1 MNLAIT
7 DQLKV
12 TIHDFQSV
20 AQAQY
25 WIRIA
30 LGGRLLSRI
39 I

>member
-1 MNLAIT
+1 MNLAIA

-25 WIRIA
+25 EYE
-30 LGGRLLSRI
+30 LH
-39 I
+39 